1 MNRCSVCHE
10 LLPGLTQGKCSE
22 CRAWKERLIQLPSSD
37 WHQTALQ
44 NRQQLHQQRLSQLSS
59 FPLGQS
65 SPPASGSASSAEPDG
80 LNG

>member
-10 LLPGLTQGKCSE
+10 LLPSLAQGMCME
-22 CRAWKERLIQLPSSD
+22 CKAWAVTPLPSSD

-65 SPPASGSASSAEPDG
+65 SPPTAQESSSGED
-80 LNG
+80 